1 MVTKRARIIVGGA
14 IAMLLGA
21 AVVLAGL
28 DAVGTVSGPARLAA
42 STGHEAHRD
51 GSTQAG
57 AAGIPVLVYH
67 EMNNGCA
74 ASAPVCHAH
83 DPESVSTTQFAG
95 QMAYLHAQ
103 GYHTV
108 TLNQYLSWLADPH
121 TVLPRKPVL
130 LTDDNGIGNFLQGAQ
145 PILARNG
152 FTMTAFIVTGF
163 ADGASGHCQAPR
175 RVAGRMVDFQ
185 PGCGQDNRGWDLTW
199 AQLRAL
205 SPAVYSF
212 ALEAGASGH
221 FPQDYSRTCFQ
232 FYACQVP
239 GETTRSYETRVVNEI
254 NAGLAELSAKLPGR
268 VDTRAW
274 VVPFSDLGYRRC
286 GQPDCTPQ
294 NSTGPRGWLSS
305 YAASRFSA
313 VFVEDAVRNRV
324 QNERFRFDITG
335 RLTQREF
342 QAQLRSFVGSASF
355 AR

>member
-1 MVTKRARIIVGGA
+1 MVTKRARLIVGGA

-21 AVVLAGL
+21 ALVLAGL

-42 STGHEAHRD
+42 STAHETNRD
-51 GSTQAG
+51 VPTQAG
-57 AAGIPVLVYH
+57 AASIPVLVYH

-83 DPESVSTTQFAG
+83 DPESVSTRQFTA

-121 TVLPRKPVL
+121 TVLPRKPIL
-130 LTDDNGIGNFLQGAQ
+130 LTDDNGIGNFLRGAQ

-163 ADGASGHCQAPR
+163 ADGASGHCQTPR
-175 RVAGRMVDFQ
+175 RVAGRVVDFQ
-185 PGCGQDNRGWDLTW
+185 PGCGKDNRGWDLTW
-199 AQLRAL
+199 TQLRAL
-205 SPAVYSF
+205 SPEVYSF

-232 FYACQVP
+232 FYACRVP
-239 GETTRSYETRVVNEI
+239 GESTRSYENRVVDEL
-254 NAGLAELSAKLPGR
+254 NAGLAELSANLPGR

-274 VVPFSDLGYRRC
+274 VVPFSDLGYHRC
-286 GQPDCTPQ
+286 AQADCTPQ

-305 YAASRFSA
+305 YAQSRFSA
-313 VFVEDAVRNRV
+313 VFVEDAFRNRV

-335 RLTQREF
+335 GLTQQQF
-342 QAQLRSFVGSASF
+342 QAQLRSFVASGSF

>member
-1 MVTKRARIIVGGA
+1 MVTKRARLIVGGA

-42 STGHEAHRD
+42 STAHETHRTVP
-51 GSTQAG
+51 TQAG

-83 DPESVSTTQFAG
+83 DPESVSTAQFSG

-121 TVLPRKPVL
+121 TVLPRKPIL
-130 LTDDNGIGNFLQGAQ
+130 LTDDNGIGNFLRGAQ

-175 RVAGRMVDFQ
+175 RVAGRTVDFQ
-185 PGCGQDNRGWDLTW
+185 PGCGTDNRGWDLTW

-205 SPAVYSF
+205 SPQVYSF

-221 FPQDYSRTCFQ
+221 FPQRYSGTCFQ
-232 FYACQVP
+232 FYACRVP
-239 GETTRSYETRVVNEI
+239 GETTRSYETRVVSEI
-254 NAGLAELSAKLPGR
+254 DAGRAELSARLPGR

-274 VVPFSDLGYRRC
+274 VVPFSDLGYHRC

-313 VFVEDAVRNRV
+313 VFVEDAFRNRV

-335 RLTQREF
+335 GLTQQEF
-342 QAQLRSFVGSASF
+342 QAQLRSFVASASF